1 MIGDS
6 PEKLQGEPSNVSPG
20 PAFASTP
27 ADEVVTQGLGDSAES
42 GAVAATP
49 GTHRDPPARSQARLV
64 LRRFLRHR
72 IAVSALVVLVV
83 MFVLVLFAP
92 HIARYPLNPN
102 PLPLLQAN
110 HGPSKAHW
118 FGTDELGRDQ
128 VTRIL
133 FACQIS
139 LTIGILVAVFSTAI
153 GTMIGSAAGYFGGW
167 VDQILMRITDLFLVV
182 PAVAV
187 IAMAQKGLV
196 DQKFPFV
203 GRLSSSTLITI
214 ILSFVFWQTIARVM
228 RSLFLSLREKEFVEA
243 ARASGAS
250 SSRIM
255 FRHILPNAVG
265 PIAVNTTLAVGAAII
280 IESTLSFLG
289 FGVQP
294 PQVSLGTM
302 LSQSES
308 SVGTHTSYLI
318 YFPGLVLLVIVLCVN
333 FLGDGL
339 RDAFDPQSSH
349 R

>member
-1 MIGDS
+1 MIVDPPKQGG
-6 PEKLQGEPSNVSPG
+6 GEPSNVSPG
-20 PAFASTP
+20 PAFAAAP
-27 ADEVVTQGLGDSAES
+27 AVEVLTDDLGDAAEVQ
-42 GAVAATP
+42 GVASP
-49 GTHRDPPARSQARLV
+49 QVVRRDPPARSQAQLV

-72 IAVSALVVLVV
+72 IAVGALVTMLA
-83 MFVLVLFAP
+83 MFLLVLFA
-92 HIARYPLNPN
+92 HRVARYPLNPN
-102 PLPLLQAN
+102 PLPLRQAN

-139 LTIGILVAVFSTAI
+139 LTIGLLVAVLSTFI
-153 GTMIGSAAGYFGGW
+153 GTVIGSVAGYFGGW
-167 VDQILMRITDLFLVV
+167 IDQILMRITDLFLIV
-182 PAVAV
+182 PALAV

-196 DQKFPFV
+196 SQSFPLV

-214 ILSFVFWQTIARVM
+214 ILSFLFWQTIARVM
-228 RSLFLSLREKEFVEA
+228 RSLFLSIREKEYVEA

-250 SSRIM
+250 SWRVM
-255 FRHILPNAVG
+255 FRHIIPNIIG
-265 PIAVNTTLAVGAAII
+265 PIAVNTTLAVGAAIVL
-280 IESTLSFLG
+280 ESTLSFLG

-308 SVGTHTSYLI
+308 AVGTHTSYLI

-339 RDAFDPQSSH
+339 RDAFDPQSTH
-349 R
+349 